1 MDQTALEVEDAIQ
14 GEQAKAE
21 TLKAANPRAM
31 ELYEERLVI
40 IQNLQR
46 TMEVQNQELDGL
58 REKIENTKVNTI
70 LLCRC

>member
-1 MDQTALEVEDAIQ
+1 MEDAIQ
-14 GEQAKAE
+14 AEQAKAE

-58 REKIENTKVNTI
+58 REKIENTKVI
-70 LLCRC
+70 